1 MISYAWEI
9 DECASKKD
17 FTIFNLLFKIK
28 HFMKKVSLIIASGAM
43 FAIAL
48 LGWNVP
54 AFAQGGTVKYPDFPE
69 SSHIAGPKLTASD
82 LEGKVVL
89 LEYWGIHCPPCIA
102 SMPHLEE
109 LNKEFSETEKLVII
123 GSHVQARS
131 DEVGNFIKK
140 KGITFPIYQWA
151 RIDGAPAPS
160 TGIPFAVLI
169 SAGGKVIR
177 SGHPNEV
184 IKAVREEMKKF
195 EDGQPIFPDLE
206 KGRYKSIVSSLVYG
220 GNNLEGKIKPLR
232 SKDDEESKA
241 ICDAFDSWVKSE
253 LRQLKREF
261 KSNPFACIK
270 HYEKLKKSL
279 PEASKVAAEKIDAM
293 KKDRA
298 FVILKDLEKKAETLE
313 ERKSKGRKVAERNVE
328 LLMKK
333 LEPYLEDSRA
343 YVKNAARAIETR
355 LLGL

>member
-1 MISYAWEI
+1 
-9 DECASKKD
+9 
-17 FTIFNLLFKIK
+17 
-28 HFMKKVSLIIASGAM
+28 MKKISSLILLGATL
-43 FAIAL
+43 AIAL
-48 LGWNVP
+48 LGWSVP
-54 AFAQGGTVKYPDFPE
+54 ASAQGAAVQYADFPE
-69 SSHIAGPKLTASD
+69 TSHIAGPKLKASD
-82 LEGKVVL
+82 LKGKVVL
-89 LEYWGIHCPPCIA
+89 LEFWGIHCPPCIA

-109 LNKEFSETEKLVII
+109 LNKEFAETEKLVII

-131 DEVGNFIKK
+131 DEVGKFIKK

-169 SAGGKVIR
+169 NAGGKVVR
-177 SGHPNEV
+177 SGHPNEI

-206 KGRYKSIVSSLVYG
+206 NGRYKSIVSSLVYG
-220 GNNLEGKIKPLR
+220 GSNLEGKIKPLR

-241 ICDAFDSWVKSE
+241 ICKAFDAWVKSE
-253 LRQLKREF
+253 LRQLKREL
-261 KSNPFACIK
+261 KSDPFACIE

-279 PEASKVAAEKIDAM
+279 PEASKVAAEKIETM
-293 KKDRA
+293 KKDRT
-298 FVILKDLEKKAETLE
+298 FVALKDLEKKAESLE
-313 ERKSKGRKVAERNVE
+313 ERKAKGRKVTERNVE
-328 LLMKK
+328 PLMKK

-355 LLGL
+355 LSGL